1 MQRKLNRRVLVI
13 EDDNDIRRLITDA
26 LRNAGL
32 DVVAA
37 VDAGQALRTALA
49 RKPAA
54 VVLDIGLPDFD
65 GTQFVARWRERRPD
79 ASDVPIVVVSGR
91 ADRRDWATPASGM
104 RAISNAMSATLNA
117 SFAAITATVRPVG
130 RAGLTLPLPRC
141 RRAGRRASA
150 ARTPA
155 TENAPPTRARLER
168 AGRAAHGPRERA
180 PARR

>member
-1 MQRKLNRRVLVI
+1 MERRLNRRVLVI
-13 EDDNDIRRLITDA
+13 EDDNDVRRLITDA

-79 ASDVPIVVVSGR
+79 ASDVPIVIVSGR
-91 ADRRDWATPASGM
+91 ADRREIASLLG
-104 RAISNAMSATLNA
+104 
-117 SFAAITATVRPVG
+117 AAYVCGKPFIVDELVDQV
-130 RAGLTLPLPRC
+130 
-141 RRAGRRASA
+141 
-150 ARTPA
+150 
-155 TENAPPTRARLER
+155 ER
-168 AGRAAHGPRERA
+168 AVLN
-180 PARR
+180 

>member
-1 MQRKLNRRVLVI
+1 MERRLNRRVLVI

-26 LRNAGL
+26 LRNVGL

-91 ADRRDWATPASGM
+91 ADRREIASLLG
-104 RAISNAMSATLNA
+104 
-117 SFAAITATVRPVG
+117 AAYVCGKPFILDDLVDQV
-130 RAGLTLPLPRC
+130 
-141 RRAGRRASA
+141 
-150 ARTPA
+150 
-155 TENAPPTRARLER
+155 ER
-168 AGRAAHGPRERA
+168 AVLN
-180 PARR
+180 